1 MIEDNNEVTEIQKGF
16 ADYPLNQDM
25 GAGTLKLSASVEEI
39 DVMQTIK
46 RAIELL
52 ESTNKTITQ
61 AKNKAFK
68 SDDGPKIIVQQ
79 EEDLLYYAFDE
90 NTADGAIDG
99 NMCSG
104 SSASKI
110 YAVMELI
117 EELYESETYT
127 EKELLE
133 SLNIKR

>member
-1 MIEDNNEVTEIQKGF
+1 MNDEDINMQKTF
-16 ADYPLNQDM
+16 ADSPLTQGM
-25 GAGTLKLSASVEEI
+25 GTAPLTLHASGQEI
-39 DVMQTIK
+39 NVMETIK
-46 RAIELL
+46 RAMELL
-52 ESTNKTITQ
+52 ENTNKAITQ

-90 NTADGAIDG
+90 NTADGAIDSD
-99 NMCSG
+99 MCSG